1 MNELILVIEVAV
13 VFSMVILSH
22 ALFKKEG
29 VIAWVAIATVLAN
42 IITAKNAEIFGLSTA
57 IGTVM
62 FASIFLATDIL
73 SECYSK
79 EDAKK
84 AVFIGLSANIV
95 LICATQIALRYT
107 PTEFDYADGAMQ
119 TLFALNLRI
128 SIASA
133 VMYFISNLADV
144 YLFNKIKDRMQGRA
158 LWLRNN
164 VSTIICNCLE
174 NFGFIALAFW
184 GIYDIGTILTIA
196 LSTSV
201 IEMIVALLDTP
212 FLYLA
217 KAISNGRN
225 NNTFIRNRI
234 DCGSDIRVGN
244 DKAIEGGYLISNE

>member
-1 MNELILVIEVAV
+1 MNELILIMEAVI
-13 VFSMVILSH
+13 VFSMALLAH
-22 ALFKKEG
+22 AIFKKEG

-42 IITAKNAEIFGLSTA
+42 IITAKNAEVFGLSTA

-84 AVFIGLSANIV
+84 AVYIGLAANIV
-95 LICATQIALRYT
+95 LICATQIALAYT
-107 PTEFDYADGAMQ
+107 PSEFDYADGAMQ

-144 YLFNKIKDRMQGRA
+144 YLFNKIKDKMNGKA

-164 VSTIICNCLE
+164 VSTILCNCLE
-174 NFGFIALAFW
+174 NFGFIGLAFW
-184 GIYDIGTILTIA
+184 GIYDVKTIMTIA
-196 LSTSV
+196 ISTSIV
-201 IEMIVALLDTP
+201 EMCVAILDTP
-212 FLYLA
+212 FLYFA
-217 KAISNGRN
+217 RAIAEKRN
-225 NNTFIRNRI
+225 ATDRADNSGNYVYRSGYR
-234 DCGSDIRVGN
+234 DI
-244 DKAIEGGYLISNE
+244 